1 MAIIIKT
8 FTLPVNMTALEAAT
22 LFQTLRNIALYY
34 EAEVKLEAQA
44 VVVAAPTLY
53 FRAID
58 KMIYDCI

>member
-1 MAIIIKT
+1 MAITIKS
-8 FTLPVNMTALEAAT
+8 FTLPTNMTALEAAA

-34 EAEVKLEAQA
+34 DAEIELKAKT

-58 KMIYDCI
+58 KMIYACI

>member
-1 MAIIIKT
+1 MAITIKS
-8 FTLPVNMTALEAAT
+8 FTLPANITTLEAAT
-22 LFQTLRNIALYY
+22 LLQTLRNIALYY
-34 EAEVKLEAQA
+34 EAEIELEAQA

>member
-1 MAIIIKT
+1 MAITIKS
-8 FTLPVNMTALEAAT
+8 FTLPVNMTMSETAM

-34 EAEVKLEAQA
+34 EAEIELEAQA
-44 VVVAAPTLY
+44 VMVAAPTLY

>member
-1 MAIIIKT
+1 MAITIKS
-8 FTLPVNMTALEAAT
+8 FTLPANITTLEAAA

-34 EAEVKLEAQA
+34 EAEIELEAQA
-44 VVVAAPTLY
+44 IVVAAPTLY